1 MVCMMTFSKIKE
13 LSQDKIDLVEK
24 LIKKAAHQI
33 DVMSDQ
39 KQLTSDRL
47 INALDI
53 FNQETNINDMIVFK
67 NFIHVCNKMDVSKD
81 FEKILVENDLCTIN
95 SKLKLEL
102 TDKGKKIQDSM
113 GLHTKIMN
121 NIKLE
126 GKQAND
132 LIEGMLDEL

>member
-1 MVCMMTFSKIKE
+1 
-13 LSQDKIDLVEK
+13 
-24 LIKKAAHQI
+24 
-33 DVMSDQ
+33 MSDQ

-47 INALDI
+47 INALDV
-53 FNQETNINDMIVFK
+53 FNKETGLIDMIVFK
-67 NFIHVCNKMDVSKD
+67 NFIHACNKMDLSKEI
-81 FEKILVENDLCTIN
+81 EKTLIENDLCTIN
-95 SKLKLEL
+95 SKSKLEL

-132 LIEGMLDEL
+132 LIEGMLDKL

>member
-1 MVCMMTFSKIKE
+1 
-13 LSQDKIDLVEK
+13 
-24 LIKKAAHQI
+24 
-33 DVMSDQ
+33 MSDQ
-39 KQLTSDRL
+39 KQLTYDRL

-81 FEKILVENDLCTIN
+81 FEKILVENDKICTIN
-95 SKLKLEL
+95 SKSKLEL

-121 NIKLE
+121 NIKFE

-132 LIEGMLDEL
+132 LIEGMLDELLT

>member
-1 MVCMMTFSKIKE
+1 
-13 LSQDKIDLVEK
+13 
-24 LIKKAAHQI
+24 
-33 DVMSDQ
+33 
-39 KQLTSDRL
+39 
-47 INALDI
+47 
-53 FNQETNINDMIVFK
+53 
-67 NFIHVCNKMDVSKD
+67 MDVSKD
-81 FEKILVENDLCTIN
+81 FEKTLIENDLCTID

-126 GKQAND
+126 GKQANE

>member
-1 MVCMMTFSKIKE
+1 
-13 LSQDKIDLVEK
+13 
-24 LIKKAAHQI
+24 
-33 DVMSDQ
+33 
-39 KQLTSDRL
+39 
-47 INALDI
+47 
-53 FNQETNINDMIVFK
+53 
-67 NFIHVCNKMDVSKD
+67 MDVSKD
-81 FEKILVENDLCTIN
+81 FEKTLIENDLCTID

-121 NIKLE
+121 NITLE

>member
-1 MVCMMTFSKIKE
+1 
-13 LSQDKIDLVEK
+13 
-24 LIKKAAHQI
+24 
-33 DVMSDQ
+33 
-39 KQLTSDRL
+39 
-47 INALDI
+47 
-53 FNQETNINDMIVFK
+53 MIVFK

-81 FEKILVENDLCTIN
+81 FEKILVENDLCIIN
-95 SKLKLEL
+95 SKSKLEL

-126 GKQAND
+126 GKQANE